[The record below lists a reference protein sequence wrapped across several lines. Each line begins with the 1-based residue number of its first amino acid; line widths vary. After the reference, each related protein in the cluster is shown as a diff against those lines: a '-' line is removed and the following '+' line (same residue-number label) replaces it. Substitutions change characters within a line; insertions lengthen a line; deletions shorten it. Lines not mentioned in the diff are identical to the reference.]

1 MDDLNDVLVFSK
13 VAELG
18 SFTAAAQRLGLP
30 KSSVSAR
37 VARLEARLGTR
48 LLERSTRKLRLT
60 PVGERYQEHA
70 KRVLLELVEASAAVD
85 RFRAQPSGL
94 LRVSA
99 SVVMGQELLRPIV
112 NEFLQRH
119 PQVQLFVDLSN
130 RQVDLLEEGFDVVI
144 RAGRLADSNL
154 VARRLGHAGA
164 RLFASPAYLRRRG
177 VPKEPAA
184 LAGHDLLEG
193 SPAPHT
199 DGWTLRHDSDGH
211 TVRVEAPFRLV
222 ANDTPMLQAAAV
234 EGLGIASLATFAA
247 QADVDAGRLRVVLPH
262 WSTRQLDI
270 HAVFPSFKSLS
281 PSLRAFVDLVAERL
295 HVRLNAGPLAVKAVR

>member
-1 MDDLNDVLVFSK
+1 VPRLWLRLQLEEAAVHVQRPALEAPTLGRLDDQALV
-13 VAELG
+13 VAAGGQHLG

-60 PVGERYQEHA
+60 PVGARYQEHA
-70 KRVLLELVEASAAVD
+70 KRVLLELVEASATVD

-99 SVVMGQELLRPIV
+99 SVVMGQELLQPIV

-130 RQVDLLEEGFDVVI
+130 RLVDLLEEGFDVVI

-164 RLFASPAYLRRRG
+164 RLFASPAYLKRRG

-222 ANDTPMLQAAAV
+222 V
-234 EGLGIASLATFAA
+234 
-247 QADVDAGRLRVVLPH
+247 
-262 WSTRQLDI
+262 WSTRQLGI

-295 HVRLNAGPLAVKAVR
+295 QGRLNAGPLAVKAVR

>member
-13 VAELG
+13 VADLG

-60 PVGERYQEHA
+60 PVGARYHEHA
-70 KRVLLELVEASAAVD
+70 RRVLLELEQASAAVD

-130 RQVDLLEEGFDVVI
+130 RQVDLLEEGFDVAI
-144 RAGRLADSNL
+144 RAGRLADSSL
-154 VARRLGHAGA
+154 VARRVGHAGA
-164 RLFASPAYLRRRG
+164 RLFASPAYLKRRG
-177 VPKEPAA
+177 VPKEPVA

-193 SPAPHT
+193 SPGPHA
-199 DGWTLRHDSDGH
+199 DAWTLRHDTDAR

-222 ANDTPMLQAAAV
+222 ANDTPMLQAAAI

-247 QADVDAGRLRVVLPH
+247 QADVDAGRLRVVLPS

-295 HVRLNAGPLAVKAVR
+295 QVRLNAGPLAVKAVR